1 METAARAFVLV
12 IFGTGFQTCTHCD
25 SITKYFQVFCYCDGT
40 TLLCHF
46 SPLFIP
52 TTALPLSMGIF
63 AGVQACGTAG
73 GTVTLFNRCF
83 LAAAALRIDLPVPVH
98 TLHMGADQVICRE
111 PCVVAHSSS
120 LPFDVAVGA
129 DLWDQCA
136 GYYCRWCIGHTHKV
150 VIQGTTNI
158 TTRDKMFVGF
168 LHPEER
174 DWAGK
179 AG

>member
-1 METAARAFVLV
+1 MRVLAA
-12 IFGTGFQTCTHCD
+12 
-25 SITKYFQVFCYCDGT
+25 
-40 TLLCHF
+40 
-46 SPLFIP
+46 
-52 TTALPLSMGIF
+52 
-63 AGVQACGTAG
+63 VQACGTAG